1 MDPVLEPFVLN
12 HETAVRLTAFGVVL
26 AAFMGLEALAPRR
39 PRRDRRA
46 RRWTANLAMVGL
58 GALAMRLAVP
68 LMAVEAALRADAA
81 DWGLFNW
88 LALAPA
94 VEIVAAVIL
103 LDLVVYAQHRLF
115 HRVPL
120 LWRLHAMH
128 HTDLDLD
135 ATSGVRFHPL
145 EYVLSMAIKVAA
157 VWLLGAAALA
167 VIAFELLLNATSI
180 FNHSN
185 LRLPAGWDRWLRLVV
200 VTPDMHVVHHST
212 DPAEHNRNFGFN
224 LPWWDR
230 LFGTYTA
237 APRSG
242 PVGLTIGLE
251 GRQVASELGLG
262 RLLWMPFERARRA
275 DASPQIQGDR
285 SA

>member
-1 MDPVLEPFVLN
+1 MP
-12 HETAVRLTAFGVVL
+12 RLQSASGTGYVKFEHPASGY
-26 AAFMGLEALAPRR
+26 AIC
-39 PRRDRRA
+39 
-46 RRWTANLAMVGL
+46 
-58 GALAMRLAVP
+58 GA
-68 LMAVEAALRADAA
+68 
-81 DWGLFNW
+81 
-88 LALAPA
+88 
-94 VEIVAAVIL
+94 AAVIL

-167 VIAFELLLNATSI
+167 VVAFELLLNATSI

-200 VTPDMHVVHHST
+200 VTPDMHVVHHSI

-237 APRSG
+237 APRGG

-251 GRQVASELGLG
+251 SRQEASALGLG
-262 RLLWMPFERARRA
+262 RLLWMPFERAPRQEG
-275 DASPQIQGDR
+275 SPRVQGDG

>member
-1 MDPVLEPFVLN
+1 MEPFVLS
-12 HETAVRLTAFGVVL
+12 HETAVRLTAFGAVL
-26 AAFMGLEALAPRR
+26 VAFAGLEALAPRR
-39 PRRDRRA
+39 SRRDRRA

-68 LMAVEAALRADAA
+68 LMAVEAALRAEAA

-88 LALAPA
+88 LALLPA

-200 VTPDMHVVHHST
+200 VTPDMHVVHHSI

-237 APRSG
+237 HPRGG

-251 GRQVASELGLG
+251 GRQRASELGLA
-262 RLLWMPFERARRA
+262 RLLWMPFERAPRQEG
-275 DASPQIQGDR
+275 SPQVQGDG

>member
-1 MDPVLEPFVLN
+1 MEPFVLS
-12 HETAVRLTAFGVVL
+12 HETAVRLTAFGAVL
-26 AAFMGLEALAPRR
+26 AAFMALEALAPRR

-58 GALAMRLAVP
+58 GALAMRLAIP
-68 LMAVEAALRADAA
+68 LMAVEAALRAEAA

-88 LALAPA
+88 LALPSA

-103 LDLVVYAQHRLF
+103 LDLVVYGQHRLF

-200 VTPDMHVVHHST
+200 VTPDMHVVHHSI

-237 APRSG
+237 APRAG

-251 GRQVASELGLG
+251 DRQEASELGLG
-262 RLLWMPFERARRA
+262 RLLWMPFERAPRQEG
-275 DASPQIQGDR
+275 SPRVQGDG

>member
-1 MDPVLEPFVLN
+1 MDPVLEPFVLS
-12 HETAVRLTAFGVVL
+12 HETAVRLTAFGAVL
-26 AAFMGLEALAPRR
+26 AAFAGLEALAPRR

-68 LMAVEAALRADAA
+68 LMAVEAALRAEAA

-88 LALAPA
+88 LALPPA

-237 APRSG
+237 APRAG

-251 GRQVASELGLG
+251 GRQEASELGLA
-262 RLLWMPFERARRA
+262 RLLWMPFERAPRQEGAPRV
-275 DASPQIQGDR
+275 QGDG